1 MNAWEIAALVLFV
14 VLLVCIVLPAFV
26 EPIDGV
32 VALEVAGTTGAAI
45 LLLLSEGL
53 HRQPFAD
60 LALVFAALAFV
71 GALAFAR
78 LLERRV

>member
-1 MNAWEIAALVLFV
+1 MNAWAIAAVVLFA

-26 EPIDGV
+26 RPLDGV
-32 VALEVAGTTGAAI
+32 IALEVAGATGTAI
-45 LLLLSEGL
+45 LLLLSEAL

-60 LALVFAALAFV
+60 LALVFAILAFV
-71 GALAFAR
+71 GALTFAR

>member
-1 MNAWEIAALVLFV
+1 VNAWAIAAVVLFA

-26 EPIDGV
+26 EPMGGL
-32 VALEVAGTTGAAI
+32 VALEVAGTTGTAI
-45 LLLLSEGL
+45 LLLLSEAL
-53 HRQPFAD
+53 HRQSFAD
-60 LALVFAALAFV
+60 LALVFAVLSFV